1 MSDALYG
8 ESPDAG
14 QRERTMAGR
23 GPAPKTARA
32 RGRDTATRQMV
43 KSDGKIGGFDLPDA
57 NGFLPPISGTPQIEW
72 HPATVK
78 WWEAFRRSPQA
89 VQMVTEPDWAFLLDT
104 AMMHHM
110 MWVTGNFDRAAEVR
124 IRSEKFGATV
134 LDRMRLKMD
143 IEIPEDYP
151 VGKTNGANVT
161 SMAERRKRVAS
172 A

>member
-1 MSDALYG
+1 MS
-8 ESPDAG
+8 
-14 QRERTMAGR
+14 R
-23 GPAPKTARA
+23 GPAPKGTRA
-32 RGRDTATRQMV
+32 RSRDNNTRQLV

-57 NGFLPPISGTPQIEW
+57 NGFLPPISGVPQIEW
-72 HPATVK
+72 HPATIK
-78 WWEAFRRSPQA
+78 WWNAWRESPQA

-124 IRSEKFGATV
+124 IRAEKFGATV

-143 IEIPEDYP
+143 IEVPEEYP
-151 VGKTNGANVT
+151 IGKANAGANVT
-161 SMAERRKRVAS
+161 SLADRRKRVAS